1 MRISWNIL
9 AATALAL
16 GIAQCRKEQPVVWPD
31 VSALDV
37 LAEKSE
43 GAVERKDIKAMRALL
58 PELRPAGARV
68 VAGKLPA
75 NAANAAAVAELVG
88 DLKDLMTKLDKPES
102 LSDGDLQAL
111 LAGVHPIVDQLMQK
125 SGMPHVHEAPRP

>member
-16 GIAQCRKEQPVVWPD
+16 GIAQCRKEQPVIWPE
-31 VSALDV
+31 VSALDG
-37 LAEKSE
+37 LAEKTE

-58 PELRPAGARV
+58 PELRPAGAKV
-68 VAGKLPA
+68 VAGKLPG

-88 DLKDLMTKLDKPES
+88 DLKDLMTKMEKPES
-102 LSDGDLQAL
+102 LSDGDLEGL
-111 LAGVHPIVDQLMQK
+111 LAGVHPIVDQLMLK